1 MTRVVLCGSFS
12 RTIGPVT
19 ATGRIGTGHVE
30 TRIELHHWQ
39 SLAMQRGSGPVG
51 GLGALAA
58 RVRADLARGLIKLI
72 KERLFPGGSAST
84 REHAHVAVAPV
95 ERSHGC

>member
-1 MTRVVLCGSFS
+1 M
-12 RTIGPVT
+12 
-19 ATGRIGTGHVE
+19 E
-30 TRIELHHWQ
+30 TRIELRHWQ

-95 ERSHGC
+95 ERFARLLRWLPLRALAGQ